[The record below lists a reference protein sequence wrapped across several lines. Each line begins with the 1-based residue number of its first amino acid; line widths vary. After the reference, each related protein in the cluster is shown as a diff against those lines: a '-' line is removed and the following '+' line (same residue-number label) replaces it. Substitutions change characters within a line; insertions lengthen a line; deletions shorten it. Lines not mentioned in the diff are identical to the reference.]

1 MTPAGKPVDPEDCAA
16 LGLSIR
22 RKSRGIQ
29 AEILKQLK
37 IKSYKTDLLKWSKA
51 DLLAEFGLGKK
62 PKNINKSLF
71 IKNVI
76 WQTFEKLQT
85 GAKPF
90 DIGNIRSFWY
100 YIKDT
105 MDRVGANKKGD
116 PYNTVSDMF
125 VTMVRAGLF
134 QYKDF
139 GFEDDDKG
147 NRWLGG
153 TYSHIILFAEK
164 TSYTDLLREIN
175 QDFDITTIAA
185 GGQASCLSIE
195 YFVREIKESGVDLG
209 REFIVFSVV
218 DFDPAGDI
226 IVNKFVENAQ
236 ANGIK
241 NFKIFPGKFSKKFNR
256 KDLVIPENMTKE
268 QKARVF
274 RLPLNIRQSGQA
286 AAWANT
292 TGGVDGMK
300 NPMWGIET
308 IVMPKAQLREI
319 FEKEL
324 AEVVTIDPE
333 PIAKRRA
340 LLNLNLQL
348 KDWTIK
354 KLQAE

>member
-1 MTPAGKPVDPEDCAA
+1 MTPAGKLLDPEDCAA

-22 RKSRGIQ
+22 LKSRGVQ
-29 AEILKQLK
+29 AEILKQLG

-51 DLLAEFGLGKK
+51 DLLAEFGRGKK

-76 WQTFEKLQT
+76 WQTFEKLKA
-85 GAKPF
+85 GVKPF

-125 VTMVRAGLF
+125 VTLVRAGLF

-153 TYSHIILFAEK
+153 TFSHIILFAEK

-195 YFVREIKESGVDLG
+195 YFVRELKESGVDLG
-209 REFIVFSVV
+209 REFNVFSVV

-241 NFKIFPGKFSKKFNR
+241 NFRIFPGKFSKFNR

-274 RLPLNIRQSGQA
+274 RLPLKIRQSGQA
-286 AAWANT
+286 AAWANI
-292 TGGVDGMK
+292 TGGVDGK
-300 NPMWGIET
+300 KSPMWGIET
-308 IVMPKAQLREI
+308 IVMPKAQLREV